1 MGHQFQEVHSRM
13 KVLFLVLALVATAK
27 SSQPNLEEFDKMFG
41 ILEAVPDDKK
51 AEEEQKLKEVE
62 AEIEAQNEAYANGE
76 ATFDEKLTPM
86 ADIPKED
93 FEKMF
98 EGMNMPEEM
107 TRATGL
113 IMPPESERN
122 TPENQANLE
131 VAYRELA
138 MTRQASSWD
147 SRAKGWVTAV
157 KNQGSCG
164 SCAAFAAHAVH
175 EVSLVKAGANIT
187 GLDLS
192 EQHLI
197 DCAYDGD
204 SMSGCNGASPHA
216 YQNWFA
222 KNGGVSK
229 HESKYPYLGTSPK
242 LTCTAA
248 KKVANWS
255 PGYKISKATWDYKCT
270 EGKLKKLVKSKGAV
284 AVGVYAADN
293 DFYSYKSGVFNKC
306 SKNDRRSCN
315 HAVVVVGYGNDK
327 KLGKYWIVKNSWG
340 TNWGDKGYIKI
351 KRGNTTCG
359 IGTVCTWTDAAA
371 NGSANTIPATTTT
384 AAPSSSSKM
393 WCDLTTLFKDMGVSG
408 AVTGG
413 PYRLRL
419 WNGSKMF
426 YSVIKC
432 KASKCTPAV
441 AGQTNACKYIC
452 GRNTC

>member
-1 MGHQFQEVHSRM
+1 M
-13 KVLFLVLALVATAK
+13 KVLSLLLVLVATAK
-27 SSQPNLEEFDKMFG
+27 SSPTNLDENLEEFDKEFG
-41 ILEAVPDDKK
+41 ILEVVPDDKK
-51 AEEEQKLKEVE
+51 AEEEEMLKEAE
-62 AEIEAQNEAYANGE
+62 AEIKAQNEAFSKGE
-76 ATFDEKLTPM
+76 ATFEEKLTPM

-98 EGMNMPEEM
+98 EGMNMEE

-113 IMPPESERN
+113 VMPPESERN

-138 MTRQASSWD
+138 MTRQATSWD
-147 SRAKGWVTAV
+147 SRSKGWVTAV

-164 SCAAFAAHAVH
+164 SCAAFAAHAQH
-175 EVSLVKAGANIT
+175 ETTMVKAGAT
-187 GLDLS
+187 LSGLDLS

-197 DCAYDGD
+197 DCGYDQD
-204 SMSGCNGASPHA
+204 AMNGCNGASPHG

-351 KRGNTTCG
+351 KRGSTTCG

-393 WCDLTTLFKDMGVSG
+393 WCDLTKLFKDMGVSG

-413 PYRLRL
+413 PFRMRL
-419 WNGSKMF
+419 WDGQKMF
-426 YSVIKC
+426 YSLIK
-432 KASKCTPAV
+432 
-441 AGQTNACKYIC
+441 Y
-452 GRNTC
+452 R